1 MVIWISYFRSCKMV
15 NHPSMRHNI
24 AGYLWH
30 VGMKYQWFSLWT
42 GFDPHVRTHSCWWLN
57 EIHVTSCYYHM
68 TGKKTFV
75 NLESW
80 DEATRTIV
88 ITRCTRFCADSVSS
102 QSPHRCREDR
112 WCLALCLPCWS
123 SDAGSPGMVKKVE
136 DLHGVS
142 RNRWRPGL
150 CRWING

>member
-1 MVIWISYFRSCKMV
+1 VVIWISYFRSCKMV

-80 DEATRTIV
+80 DEATRTMWSHVAPGFAQI
-88 ITRCTRFCADSVSS
+88 
-102 QSPHRCREDR
+102 
-112 WCLALCLPCWS
+112 LCLLSPRTGAVRTD
-123 SDAGSPGMVKKVE
+123 DASRCVCPVGLRMPEAPGWWK
-136 DLHGVS
+136 
-142 RNRWRPGL
+142 RWRICMAYLGIVEG
-150 CRWING
+150 RGYVDG